1 MIQGMPPRKGFTFLE
16 VVVVIFILSVF
27 MALVI
32 PVFSTDTSKLRDEAR
47 EMASIIRYVNDLAVT
62 RKRLFEVGFDFS
74 EGTVSWEQEGRRRRK
89 EMGFLQGVELS
100 SRGLVR
106 EGELIVFFSPLGPGE
121 HMRVFFEH
129 EDERKTVSFNPVSRR
144 VTVNEDQERG

>member
-1 MIQGMPPRKGFTFLE
+1 MVRGMPPGRGFTFLE
-16 VVVVIFILSVF
+16 VVVVLFLLSIF

-32 PVFSTDTSKLRDEAR
+32 PAFSTDTSRLRDEAR
-47 EMASIIRYVNDLAVT
+47 EMASILRYVNDLAVT
-62 RKRLFEVGFDFS
+62 RKRVFEVGFDFA

-89 EMGFLQGVELS
+89 KMGFLKGMELT

-129 EDERKTVSFNPVSRR
+129 EEETKTVSFNPVSRR
-144 VTVNEDQERG
+144 VKVYEEQGPG